1 MCKCLR
7 QFLGT
12 NVGVTAFSI
21 CCNTEWK
28 RGAWFI
34 SAKWTIP
41 EFQEIFPGID
51 FVSIMYVKY
60 WGFWIYPGPENIGV
74 TQADCVWIS
83 LNNSWICLKIVPERI
98 CIVFVKRSI
107 ADVWRGCNI
116 LKVLNIPGI
125 WICKDSGYAR
135 VLNINAG
142 SQYARVLYMLG
153 FWIYQ
158 ASEYAR
164 VLNLLGFWIYGAYIC
179 FWIEFWY

>member
-83 LNNSWICLKIVPERI
+83 LNNSWICLII
-98 CIVFVKRSI
+98 
-107 ADVWRGCNI
+107 
-116 LKVLNIPGI
+116 
-125 WICKDSGYAR
+125 
-135 VLNINAG
+135 
-142 SQYARVLYMLG
+142 
-153 FWIYQ
+153 
-158 ASEYAR
+158 SEYVEMSNTNLTLLPPVSLRSQFSIFENSAR
-164 VLNLLGFWIYGAYIC
+164 KNLHC
-179 FWIEFWY
+179 FRKTLYRRCLTGLQYT